1 MPAAPS
7 GWRTTRA
14 GGLRIL
20 HGAALAAEEVVGAI
34 EGHRHNAERRHAAC
48 EHWAPGSSVSRVR
61 VEPPAGALDL
71 AVKWSHWRGLRRGLG
86 ESLRGSRAA
95 RALAGARRLQGLGVA
110 YAEPLALAERRRFGL
125 VRESFLL
132 SRFVADAAPLPVALP
147 ELRGRPLRR
156 RAVARALGD
165 LVGRL
170 HAGGLD
176 HTDLKHS
183 NLLLTRAGCVVL
195 LDLDA
200 LARPRRLAWRRVVRA
215 LGQLEAYAADLYPWL
230 PRSDR
235 ARFLRAYLSRVP
247 GLAPRRRELARDASA
262 WARARLSEWA
272 QRDRSAS
279 LRYPLA
285 PRPAAAPEPHSPAQP
300 PLPAEPRRT
309 QARS

>member
-1 MPAAPS
+1 MPTAPS

-14 GGLRIL
+14 EGLWIC
-20 HGAALAAEEVVGAI
+20 HGAAIDAEEVVRAI
-34 EGHRHNAERRHAAC
+34 ERHRHNAERRHAAC
-48 EHWAPGSSVSRVR
+48 EHWAPASSVSRVR
-61 VEPPAGALDL
+61 IERPAGALDL
-71 AVKWSHWRGLRRGLG
+71 AVKWSHWRGFRRGLADA
-86 ESLRGSRAA
+86 LRGSRSA
-95 RALAGARRLQGLGVA
+95 RALAGAQRLRGRGVA
-110 YAEPLALAERRRFGL
+110 CAEPLALAERRRFGL

-132 SRFVADAAPLPVALP
+132 ARFVADAAPLPVALP
-147 ELRGRPLRR
+147 ELRATPLRR

-183 NLLLTRAGCVVL
+183 NLLLTRDDRVVL

-200 LARPRRLAWRRVVRA
+200 LARPRRLGWRRVVRA
-215 LGQLEAYAADLYPWL
+215 LGQLEAYAVDLYPWL

-235 ARFLRAYLSRVP
+235 ARFLRAYLARVP
-247 GLAPRRRELARDASA
+247 GLAPRRRELVRDARA

-272 QRDRSAS
+272 RRDRSES

-285 PRPAAAPEPHSPAQP
+285 PRVPAAPGPTAPVRPSSPV
-300 PLPAEPRRT
+300 EPRPR
-309 QARS
+309 QAGS